1 MHKQKGATLIGMLFV
16 GILIVFAA
24 IVVMKIVPAYIEYY
38 SIKKVFSA
46 MSADPAMKDATND
59 EVRLSYA
66 RRSGIDNITAVK
78 PEDLD
83 ISRTGGQLVVSAKYR
98 VEKPLFGN
106 VGLYMDFAASTA
118 PQASTAP
125 DAAQ

>member
-1 MHKQKGATLIGMLFV
+1 MRKQKGATLIGMLFV

-24 IVVMKIVPAYIEYY
+24 IVVMKIVPAYIEYF

-46 MSADPAMKDATND
+46 MAADPAMKDAKPS
-59 EVRLSYA
+59 EVRESYA

-83 ISRTGGQLVVSAKYR
+83 ISRTDGKLVVSAKYR

-106 VGLYMDFAASTA
+106 VGLYIDFAASTE
-118 PQASTAP
+118 PG
-125 DAAQ
+125 AAQ

>member
-46 MSADPAMKDATND
+46 MAADPALKDATPAD
-59 EVRLSYA
+59 VRLSYA
-66 RRSGIDNITAVK
+66 RRSGIDNITAVT
-78 PEDLD
+78 PDDLD
-83 ISRTGGQLVVSAKYR
+83 IAREGGTLVVSAKYR

-118 PQASTAP
+118 P